1 MLKSAC
7 GKIMNFFRGGWTCL
21 VWGATICAL
30 FAMWIDS
37 AGEEVAKSAKLASA
51 EVKVSGL
58 DVKARAE
65 LEGELERLKSENAAL
80 AKELEAKRK
89 ELIETNFVYSRQSE
103 RLKRIELSAA
113 AAVETLEPVYV
124 GSREEEMAGSLR
136 LLSEAGAKLAAN
148 VSGFCEEL
156 DATIS
161 GLPIDKVAQA
171 KLRLGLD
178 GLRREAG
185 DLAVLASPPA
195 PPAKFE
201 KCRILDFDKSL
212 RVAVLSAGFKDGVRN
227 GLLLKAGPDRSVVL
241 KVVAVRPMACAAK
254 VVDGD
259 PERLLPGMEAFAGA
273 R

>member
-1 MLKSAC
+1 M
-7 GKIMNFFRGGWTCL
+7 
-21 VWGATICAL
+21 GATICAL
-30 FAMWIDS
+30 LAMWIDS
-37 AGEEVAKSAKLASA
+37 TGEEAAKPAKAASA
-51 EVKVSGL
+51 EVRPSGL
-58 DVKARAE
+58 DAKARAE
-65 LEGELERLKSENAAL
+65 LEGELERLKNEKAAL
-80 AKELEAKRK
+80 ARDLEAARR
-89 ELIETNFVYSRQSE
+89 ELIETNIVYSRQSE

-124 GSREEEMAGSLR
+124 GSREEELAESLR

-148 VSGFCEEL
+148 TSGFCEEL

-161 GLPIDKVAQA
+161 ELPIDKIAQA
-171 KLRLGLD
+171 KLRLSLD

-201 KCRILDFDKSL
+201 KCRILDCDKSL
-212 RVAVLSAGFKDGVRN
+212 RTAVLSAGYRDGVRN
-227 GLLLKAGPDRSVVL
+227 GLLLSAGPDRSVIL

-259 PERLLPGMEAFAGA
+259 MAKLLPGMEAFAGA
-273 R
+273 K